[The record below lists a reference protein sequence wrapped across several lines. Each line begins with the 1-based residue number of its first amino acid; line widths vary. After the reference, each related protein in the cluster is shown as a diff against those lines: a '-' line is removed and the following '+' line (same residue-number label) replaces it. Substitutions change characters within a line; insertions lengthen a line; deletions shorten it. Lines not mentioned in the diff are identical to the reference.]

1 MSFRVSAPDVSVV
14 SSGHDVADAR
24 LHREVRALLEA
35 GLTVEVLG
43 LGDAAAGPPGVP
55 VRVWP
60 RGSMAARALRAI
72 RLPFIARGRVL
83 FLLDPDTVP
92 SALLARRLRGRV
104 VVADVHEDYV
114 ALLRDRSWVPG
125 PLRGLL
131 TWLTARCVG
140 LTGRADL
147 TVVADDHV
155 PPAQA
160 ATRRR
165 LVVRNLPDLSML
177 PAADGAA
184 EAGTDREVAKIVA
197 PAPLEQQSL
206 RLHRWHALYVG
217 DLRASRGLDDMLRA
231 VAAAPGWHL
240 DLVGPVSP
248 AERERAETLIGRE
261 LDGRLTWHG
270 RLPPRQAW
278 ELAAGAQVGLALLH
292 DTPAFRDA
300 VPTKVYEYL
309 ACGLAVLATPLPRV
323 TRLLADSGGG
333 RTVGDADQAAEI
345 LRGWSGDREHE
356 LLAHRAQGLRWA
368 RAELYGPSPY
378 VRLAAEVSDV
388 IRRQK

>member
-1 MSFRVSAPDVSVV
+1 MPIPDVSIV

-43 LGDAAAGPPGVP
+43 LGDAGAAPPGVA

-60 RGSMAARALRAI
+60 RGSMVARARRALW
-72 RLPFIARGRVL
+72 LPFIARGQVL
-83 FLLDPDTVP
+83 LLLDPDTLP
-92 SALLARRLRGRV
+92 SALIVRRLRGRAV
-104 VVADVHEDYV
+104 FADVHEDYV
-114 ALLRDRSWVPG
+114 ALLGDRAWVPARF
-125 PLRGLL
+125 RGML
-131 TWLTARCVG
+131 TWLTARCIG
-140 LTGRADL
+140 LAGRADV

-155 PPAQA
+155 PPAQE

-165 LVVRNLPDLSML
+165 IVVPNLPDLSML
-177 PAADGAA
+177 PPADRAA
-184 EAGTDREVAKIVA
+184 ETGTEREVAQIAV
-197 PAPLEQQSL
+197 PAPLEEYPL
-206 RLHRWHALYVG
+206 RLHRWRALYVG

-231 VAAAPGWHL
+231 VAGAPGWHL
-240 DLVGPVSP
+240 DLVGPVTPSERQR
-248 AERERAETLIGRE
+248 AERLVGRE
-261 LDGRLTWHG
+261 LDGRVTWHG
-270 RLPPRQAW
+270 RLPPREAW
-278 ELAAGAQVGLALLH
+278 KLAAGAKVGLALLH

-323 TRLLADSGGG
+323 AELLHQSRGG
-333 RTVGDADQAAEI
+333 RTVRDANQAAEV
-345 LRGWSGDREHE
+345 LRGWSGKNERE
-356 LLAHRAQGLRWA
+356 LLAHRAEGLRWA

-378 VRLAAEVSDV
+378 MRLATEVSDV

>member
-1 MSFRVSAPDVSVV
+1 MAIPDVSVV

-35 GLTVEVLG
+35 GLTVEVMG
-43 LGDAAAGPPGVP
+43 VGDAAGGPPGVP

-60 RGSMAARALRAI
+60 RGSMMARAVRAV
-72 RLPFIARGRVL
+72 RLPFAARGRVL
-83 FLLDPDTVP
+83 LLLDPDIVP
-92 SALLARRLRGRV
+92 SALLVRRLRGRA

-114 ALLRDRSWVPG
+114 ALLRDRSWVPA
-125 PLRGLL
+125 PLRGPI

-140 LTGRADL
+140 LAGRADV

-165 LVVRNLPDLSML
+165 LVVRNMPDPSML
-177 PAADGAA
+177 PAAGGPAA
-184 EAGTDREVAKIVA
+184 TGWR
-197 PAPLEQQSL
+197 
-206 RLHRWHALYVG
+206 ALYVG

-231 VAAAPGWHL
+231 VAAAPDWHL
-240 DLVGPVSP
+240 DLVGSVSC
-248 AERERAETLIGRE
+248 AERERVEALLGRE
-261 LDGRLTWHG
+261 LDGRVTWHG

-278 ELAAGAQVGLALLH
+278 ELAVGAKVGLALLH

-323 TRLLADSGGG
+323 VQLLRDSGGG
-333 RTVGDADQAAEI
+333 RTVRNVDQAAEV
-345 LRGWSGDREHE
+345 LRGWSGDQEHE
-356 LLAHRAQGLRWA
+356 LLAYRAQGLRWA
-368 RAELYGPSPY
+368 TTEMYGPSPY
-378 VRLAAEVSDV
+378 VLLAAEVTEV

>member
-1 MSFRVSAPDVSVV
+1 VAIPDVSVV

-35 GLTVEVLG
+35 GLTVEVMG
-43 LGDAAAGPPGVP
+43 VGDAAGGPPGVP

-60 RGSMAARALRAI
+60 RGSMMARAVRAV
-72 RLPFIARGRVL
+72 RLPFAARGRVL
-83 FLLDPDTVP
+83 LLLDPDTVP
-92 SALLARRLRGRV
+92 SALLVRRLRGRA
-104 VVADVHEDYV
+104 VVADVHEDYAAV
-114 ALLRDRSWVPG
+114 LKDRYWVPSALLG
-125 PLRGLL
+125 PL

-140 LTGRADL
+140 LAGRADV
-147 TVVADDHV
+147 TVVADDHL

-177 PAADGAA
+177 PSASRPAA
-184 EAGTDREVAKIVA
+184 AGWR
-197 PAPLEQQSL
+197 
-206 RLHRWHALYVG
+206 ALYVG
-217 DLRASRGLDDMLRA
+217 DLRASRGLVDMLHA

-248 AERERAETLIGRE
+248 AERERAEALVGRE
-261 LDGRLTWHG
+261 LDDCVTWHG

-323 TRLLADSGGG
+323 VQLLRDSGGG
-333 RTVGDADQAAEI
+333 RTVRNVDQAAEV
-345 LRGWSGDREHE
+345 LRGWSGDQEHE
-356 LLAHRAQGLRWA
+356 LLAYRAQGLRWA
-368 RAELYGPSPY
+368 TTEMYGPSPY
-378 VRLAAEVSDV
+378 VLLAAEVTEV

>member
-1 MSFRVSAPDVSVV
+1 MAIPDVSVV

-35 GLTVEVLG
+35 GLTVEVMG
-43 LGDAAAGPPGVP
+43 VGDAAGGPPGVP

-60 RGSMAARALRAI
+60 RGSMMARAVRAV
-72 RLPFIARGRVL
+72 RLPFAARGRVL
-83 FLLDPDTVP
+83 LLLDPDIVP
-92 SALLARRLRGRV
+92 SALLVRRLRGRA

-114 ALLRDRSWVPG
+114 ALLRDRSWVPA
-125 PLRGLL
+125 PLRGPI

-140 LTGRADL
+140 LAGRADV

-165 LVVRNLPDLSML
+165 LVVRNMPDPSML
-177 PAADGAA
+177 PAAGGPAA
-184 EAGTDREVAKIVA
+184 TGWR
-197 PAPLEQQSL
+197 
-206 RLHRWHALYVG
+206 ALYVG

-231 VAAAPGWHL
+231 VAAAPDWHL
-240 DLVGPVSP
+240 DLVGSVSC
-248 AERERAETLIGRE
+248 AERERVEALLGRE
-261 LDGRLTWHG
+261 LDGRVTWHG

-278 ELAAGAQVGLALLH
+278 ELAVGAKVGLALLH

-323 TRLLADSGGG
+323 VQLLSDSGGG
-333 RTVGDADQAAEI
+333 RTVRNADQAAEV
-345 LRGWSGDREHE
+345 LRGWSGDQGHE
-356 LLAHRAQGLRWA
+356 LLAYRAKGLRWTT
-368 RAELYGPSPY
+368 ENYGPSPY
-378 VRLAAEVSDV
+378 ARLATEVADV
-388 IRRQK
+388 LKRHV

>member
-1 MSFRVSAPDVSVV
+1 MSFRVSIPDVSVV

-43 LGDAAAGPPGVP
+43 LGDAAAGPPGAP

-60 RGSMAARALRAI
+60 RGSMAARALRAL

-83 FLLDPDTVP
+83 LLLDPDTVP
-92 SALLARRLRGRV
+92 SALLVRRLRGRL

-114 ALLRDRSWVPG
+114 ALLRDRSWVPA
-125 PLRGLL
+125 PLRRPL
-131 TWLTARCVG
+131 TWLTARCIG

-155 PPAQA
+155 PPAPA
-160 ATRRR
+160 DTRRR

-177 PAADGAA
+177 PAVGGPP
-184 EAGTDREVAKIVA
+184 ETG
-197 PAPLEQQSL
+197 
-206 RLHRWHALYVG
+206 WHALYVG
-217 DLRASRGLDDMLRA
+217 DLRGSRGLDDMLRA
-231 VAAAPGWHL
+231 VAAAPDWHL
-240 DLVGPVSP
+240 DLVGPVTP
-248 AERERAETLIGRE
+248 AERDRVEALVGRE
-261 LDGRLTWHG
+261 LDGRLSWHG

-278 ELAAGAQVGLALLH
+278 ELAAGARVGLALLH
-292 DTPAFRDA
+292 DTPAFRDS

-323 TRLLADSGGG
+323 TTLLAESGGG
-333 RTVGDADQAAEI
+333 RTVSDADQAAEI
-345 LRGWSGDREHE
+345 LRGWSGDREHD
-356 LLAHRAQGLRWA
+356 LLAHRAEGLRWA

-378 VRLAAEVSDV
+378 VRLASEVNEV
-388 IRRQK
+388 IRRHK

>member
-1 MSFRVSAPDVSVV
+1 MSFRVSIPDVSVV

-72 RLPFIARGRVL
+72 RLPLLARGRVL

-177 PAADGAA
+177 PP
-184 EAGTDREVAKIVA
+184 AGGPPGTG
-197 PAPLEQQSL
+197 
-206 RLHRWHALYVG
+206 WHALYVG

>member
-1 MSFRVSAPDVSVV
+1 VAIPDVSVV

-35 GLTVEVLG
+35 GLTVEVMG
-43 LGDAAAGPPGVP
+43 VGDAAGGPPGVP

-60 RGSMAARALRAI
+60 RGSMMARAVRAV
-72 RLPFIARGRVL
+72 RLPFAARGRVL
-83 FLLDPDTVP
+83 LLLDPDIVP
-92 SALLARRLRGRV
+92 SALLVRRLRGRA

-114 ALLRDRSWVPG
+114 ALLRDRSWVPA
-125 PLRGLL
+125 PLRGPI

-140 LTGRADL
+140 LAGRADV

-165 LVVRNLPDLSML
+165 LVVRNMPDPSML
-177 PAADGAA
+177 PAAGGPAA
-184 EAGTDREVAKIVA
+184 TGWR
-197 PAPLEQQSL
+197 
-206 RLHRWHALYVG
+206 ALYVG

-231 VAAAPGWHL
+231 VAAAPDWHL
-240 DLVGPVSP
+240 DLVGSVSC
-248 AERERAETLIGRE
+248 AERERVEALLGRE
-261 LDGRLTWHG
+261 LDGRVTWHG

-278 ELAAGAQVGLALLH
+278 ELAVGAKVGLALLH

-323 TRLLADSGGG
+323 VQLLRDSGGG
-333 RTVGDADQAAEI
+333 RTVRNVDQAAEV
-345 LRGWSGDREHE
+345 LRGWSGDQEHE
-356 LLAHRAQGLRWA
+356 LLAYRAQGLRWA
-368 RAELYGPSPY
+368 TTEMYGPSPY
-378 VRLAAEVSDV
+378 VLLAAEVTEV